1 MYSLFK
7 PTCTYTLHVYVKGN
21 TYYKFKA
28 SKTVMWH
35 WVKPSSI
42 VCTQQKHVPNLLFCP
57 IWPQRPPSQPNN
69 GDIKERISILR
80 RDKLLRTAAQMWDDS
95 ESTADRKT
103 TKQCERLMA
112 DTSKQTLPAAGLK
125 WLPLLKQSDEESVV
139 LCIKIHTKKPILT
152 NAVCLESWIVN
163 HPTQSASRAAAR
175 VSSSWQ
181 LPLGPRNI
189 LTTVAHAGAE
199 NNYSLLPCDTPD
211 KLNSSL
217 SFKGKCIL
225 WPSLRGRPVR
235 DRA

>member
-1 MYSLFK
+1 MKRATGPGHLQHWEPQFNTGSNEGQCLKMLAVSIIMYSLFK
-7 PTCTYTLHVYVKGN
+7 PTCTYTLHVYVKGNIHVYVKGN

-80 RDKLLRTAAQMWDDS
+80 CDKLLQTAAQMWDDS

-139 LCIKIHTKKPILT
+139 LCIKIHTKKNP
-152 NAVCLESWIVN
+152 
-163 HPTQSASRAAAR
+163 
-175 VSSSWQ
+175 
-181 LPLGPRNI
+181 
-189 LTTVAHAGAE
+189 
-199 NNYSLLPCDTPD
+199 Y
-211 KLNSSL
+211 
-217 SFKGKCIL
+217 
-225 WPSLRGRPVR
+225 WPMLCV
-235 DRA
+235 